1 MVRAFVGSGGKTTLL
16 KEQAAAYRKQ
26 GLKVFVTTTTHMFRE
41 EDTLLTDDAKVIIRE
56 LEEKGYAMAGL
67 PHGEKI
73 RALSLDTYREVC
85 RHADVVLVEADG
97 SKHMPIKF
105 PNSTE
110 PVLYDDMGEIV
121 VVCGLH
127 ALGRPARE
135 VSHRLELVKACLGIG
150 DDALITPE
158 HIRKLVWEGYV
169 LPLRAK
175 YPEKTVSICPSHDG
189 SPEQRS
195 AARYIAAEPPVNMN
209 SSVP

>member
-16 KEQAAAYRKQ
+16 KRQAAEYRGQ

-41 EDTLLTDDAKVIIRE
+41 EDTLLTDDAAVIIQE
-56 LEEKGYAMAGL
+56 LEEKGYAMAGI

-73 RALSLDTYREVC
+73 RALSYETYLEVC

-110 PVLYDDMGEIV
+110 PVLWDNMEEVV

-127 ALGRPARE
+127 ALGRPALE
-135 VSHRLELVKACLGIG
+135 VCHRLELVKECLGIC
-150 DDALITPE
+150 DDTIITPE

-169 LPLRAK
+169 LPLREK
-175 YPEKTVSICPSHDG
+175 YPHMAVSVYPSHDG
-189 SPEQRS
+189 SFGQQEIASRS
-195 AARYIAAEPPVNMN
+195 AAE
-209 SSVP
+209 